1 MGKLK
6 NKLIE
11 AQERLDR
18 DYRPFQPPE
27 RLDYVEVSG
36 AYVKPAESL
45 LDGREWVPSSQTDV
59 TRTWRRFGWRPLAEI
74 REEEEAKARGGL

>member
-6 NKLIE
+6 QSIIRE
-11 AQERLDR
+11 QETR
-18 DYRPFQPPE
+18 DLNFRPFQPPE

-45 LDGREWVPSSQTDV
+45 LDGREWVPSTQTDV
-59 TRTWRRFGWRPLAEI
+59 TRTWRKFGWRPLAEI
-74 REEEEAKARGGL
+74 RAGEADKKGKT

>member
-11 AQERLDR
+11 EQERMDR
-18 DYRPFQPPE
+18 DYRPFQPPT

-59 TRTWRRFGWRPLAEI
+59 TKTWRRFGWRPIAEI
-74 REEEEAKARGGL
+74 EAERRAKGET

>member
-11 AQERLDR
+11 EQERIDR
-18 DYRPFQPPE
+18 DYKPFQPVE
-27 RLDYVEVSG
+27 RLSDVEVSA
-36 AYVKPAESL
+36 AYLKPQHGL
-45 LDGREWVPSSQTDV
+45 LDGREWTPANQTDV

-74 REEEEAKARGGL
+74 EAEKASKNDC